1 MCVVLWCPNCL
12 RTGTTVVSSV
22 RVSVCPCVCLCDVR
36 GLGEKSPEI
45 YRGTRKG
52 NVTKFIEISLSLF

>member
-36 GLGEKSPEI
+36 GLGVKSPEI
-45 YRGTRKG
+45 YRGARKR
-52 NVTKFIEISLSLF
+52 KSDEIY